1 MTIEARNNKINEIS
15 KQIVDDAI
23 KTHIMKAEVKPFLKE
38 MNFIFLFMKF
48 IEMFG

>member
-23 KTHIMKAEVKPFLKE
+23 KNTHMKQK
-38 MNFIFLFMKF
+38 
-48 IEMFG
+48 